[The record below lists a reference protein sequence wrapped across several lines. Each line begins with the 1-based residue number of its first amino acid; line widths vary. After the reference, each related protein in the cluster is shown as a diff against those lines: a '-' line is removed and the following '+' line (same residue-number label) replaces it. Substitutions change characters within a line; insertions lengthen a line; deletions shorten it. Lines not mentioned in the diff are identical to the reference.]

1 MTTLDSIVEEIK
13 KAESIVVLT
22 HETPDGDAIGSS
34 LAMYNA
40 LKQIGKN
47 VDVIIPE
54 CPRNFNF
61 LTGYN
66 EIKKEGKITN
76 YDLAITVDC
85 ATIERLN
92 GWQDYFDRANA
103 TINIDHHTK
112 NGMFADYNY
121 VNPASPACAQ
131 ILIIVLEALNIK
143 INKEIG
149 ECLLTGIITDTGG
162 FKYQGVSSETFQ
174 FVAWLMQVGVN
185 VSNVYKKALQIK
197 TKSSFELEKIAM
209 NRLEFLEDGKI
220 AFTYITKQDEISV
233 NAEPG
238 DHEGIVEKGRDV
250 EGVEVS
256 AFLRQIEDKT
266 YKVSLRANDYVN
278 VSDVAMVFGGGG
290 HVKAAGC
297 KINGTPEQIKT
308 TLVKVIKKH
317 IGI

>member
-174 FVAWLMQVGVN
+174 FVAWLMQAGVN

-308 TLVKVIKKH
+308 T
-317 IGI
+317 

>member
-1 MTTLDSIVEEIK
+1 MTTLDNIVEEIR

-54 CPRNFNF
+54 CPRNFEF
-61 LTGYN
+61 LAGAK
-66 EIKKEGKITN
+66 EVKKEGRKDN

-92 GWQDYFDRANA
+92 GWREYFDRANV

-143 INKEIG
+143 ITKDIG
-149 ECLLTGIITDTGG
+149 SCLLAGIITDTGG
-162 FKYQGVSSETFQ
+162 FKNQGVSAETFQ
-174 FVAWLMQVGVN
+174 FVAWLLQTGVN
-185 VSNVYKKALQIK
+185 VSEVYKHAYQVR
-197 TKSSFELEKIAM
+197 TRSSFELSKKAM
-209 NRLEFLEDGKI
+209 DRLEFLEDGKI
-220 AFTYITKQDEISV
+220 AFTYITKQDELEV

-238 DHEGIVEKGRDV
+238 DHEGIVEKGRDI

-256 AFLRQIEDKT
+256 VFLRQRDDKT
-266 YKVSLRANDYVN
+266 YKVSLRSNDYVN
-278 VSDVAMVFGGGG
+278 VSDVAIVFGGGG

-297 KINGTPEQIKT
+297 RIAGTPDQIKS
-308 TLVKVIKKH
+308 TLVGIIKKYLK
-317 IGI
+317 

>member
-40 LKQIGKN
+40 LKQIGKS
-47 VDVIIPE
+47 VDVIKPE

-61 LTGYN
+61 LTGYS
-66 EIKKEGKITN
+66 EIKIEGKITN

-92 GWQDYFDRANA
+92 GWQDYFDRANV

-162 FKYQGVSSETFQ
+162 FKYQGVSAETFQ
-174 FVAWLMQVGVN
+174 FVAWLMQAGVN

-220 AFTYITKQDEISV
+220 AFTYITKQDEIDV

-266 YKVSLRANDYVN
+266 YKISLRANDNVN
-278 VSDVAMVFGGGG
+278 VSDVEMVFGRGG